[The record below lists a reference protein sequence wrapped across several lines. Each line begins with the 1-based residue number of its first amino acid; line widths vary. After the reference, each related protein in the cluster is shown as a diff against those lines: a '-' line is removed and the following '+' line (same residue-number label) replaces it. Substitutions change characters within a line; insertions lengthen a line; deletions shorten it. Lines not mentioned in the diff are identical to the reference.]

1 MMMNY
6 DLARLVQDEI
16 RKEVAAGRLVNQ
28 AQRARSSLSAGRARF
43 EGLRRLRRSF
53 GVTLIRL
60 GLSMAGRD
68 VSASAGTP
76 MI

>member
-16 RKEVAAGRLVNQ
+16 RKEVAAGKLVNQ
-28 AQRARSSLSAGRARF
+28 AVRARSQSRLGRTRV
-43 EGLRRLRRSF
+43 EGPHRLRRWL

-60 GLSMAGRD
+60 GLGMVGRD
-68 VSASAGTP
+68 VSAPAGTP
-76 MI
+76 TL

>member
-6 DLARLVQDEI
+6 DLARLVQEEI

-28 AQRARSSLSAGRARF
+28 ATRARVTRDGRVRF
-43 EGLRRLRRSF
+43 EGVRRLRRWL
-53 GVTLIRL
+53 GVGLIRL
-60 GLSMAGRD
+60 GLGMAGRD
-68 VSASAGTP
+68 VSASPGTP